1 MGIKVAF
8 VPLYHS
14 DYPFSIARRF
24 VEKAIDKLKENGID
38 ILLCKEICEKSC
50 IKEVAKSIASYRP
63 DSIVLFVATWIE
75 APNAVSLALE
85 LSQYPLI
92 VWGLRMYYE
101 NGKREST
108 GSLPGASVLK
118 ASLEA
123 VGLKP
128 FFIVGMPDEPI
139 TIDKVYII
147 CLVSS
152 AARKIREAKIG
163 LVGYASMGMYTA
175 MFDPF
180 SLRKVFGIDVVHIDT
195 SEVFKE
201 MSGVKEA
208 ETLSIIDSWRKRYFI
223 ESDVDEEDLMKAA
236 KIYIA
241 LKNLVEK
248 YKLSSITVKC
258 QYEFSKNLGFVPC
271 VPLSVLADEGVVS
284 SCEGDIPLTL
294 TMLMLHYLTNQP
306 IYYGDLVDVRGNKI
320 YLSSCGF
327 APLTLSAEKTMGIG
341 RHKYF
346 FKGLRSGIVL
356 KKGEVTLARIGL
368 VSGKYRLHVAL
379 GEVVETELRQ
389 GLFPAAEVELK
400 GDVEAFIENV
410 MSQHYALA
418 YGDLRKYLKILTKI
432 LKVEYIET

>member
-14 DYPFSIARRF
+14 DYPFDVAKRF
-24 VEKAIDKLKENGID
+24 VKEAVSRLREKD
-38 ILLCKEICEKSC
+38 INVLLCQEVCEKSC
-50 IKEVAKSIASYRP
+50 VEEVVKSITSYRP
-63 DSIVLFVATWIE
+63 DSIVFFVATWIE
-75 APNAVSLALE
+75 APNVVSLALE
-85 LSQYPLI
+85 LSHYPLV

-123 VGLKP
+123 IGLKP
-128 FFIVGMPDEPI
+128 FFVVGMPNEPA
-139 TIDKVYII
+139 TIDKVYTI
-147 CLVSS
+147 CLASS
-152 AARKIREAKIG
+152 AVRKIREAKIG

-180 SLRKVFGIDVVHIDT
+180 SLRKVFGVDVVHIDT

-201 MSGVKEA
+201 MSGVKAAEA
-208 ETLSIIDSWRKRYFI
+208 SSVADSWRKKYFI
-223 ESDVDEEDLMKAA
+223 ESDVSEEDLVNAA

-241 LKNLVEK
+241 LRNLVEK

-258 QYEFSKNLGFVPC
+258 QYEFSKDLGFVPC

-284 SCEGDIPLTL
+284 SCEGDVPLTL

-306 IYYGDLVDVRGNKI
+306 IYYGDLVDIRGNKV

-368 VSGKYRLHVAL
+368 VAGEYRLHVAL

-418 YGDLRKYLKILTKI
+418 YGDLRKYLKILARI
-432 LKVEYIET
+432 LELKYIET

>member
-8 VPLYHS
+8 IPLFHS
-14 DYPFSIARRF
+14 DYPFEIAKRF
-24 VEKAIDKLKENGID
+24 VKKAVDRLRERGVE
-38 ILLCKEICEKSC
+38 ILLCKEVCERNSVREVVKS
-50 IKEVAKSIASYRP
+50 VASYRP
-63 DSIVLFVATWIE
+63 DSTVLFVATWIE

-101 NGKREST
+101 DDKREST

-128 FFIVGMPDEPI
+128 FFIVGMPDEI
-139 TIDKVYII
+139 DTIDKVYTI
-147 CLVSS
+147 CLASS
-152 AARKIREAKIG
+152 VARRIREARIG

-180 SLRKVFGIDVVHIDT
+180 SLRKVFGIDVAHIDT

-201 MSGVKEA
+201 VDRVKED
-208 ETLSIIDSWRKRYFI
+208 EIMSVIDSWLRKYFI
-223 ESDVDEEDLMKAA
+223 ESDVSREDLVKAA

-241 LKNLVEK
+241 LKNLVKK
-248 YKLSSITVKC
+248 YKLSSLTVKC
-258 QYEFSKNLGFVPC
+258 QYEFSKDLGFVPC

-294 TMLMLHYLTNQP
+294 TMLILHYLTNQP
-306 IYYGDLVDVRGNKI
+306 IYYGDLVDIRGNKV

-346 FKGLRSGIVL
+346 FRGLRSGIVL

-368 VSGKYRLHVAL
+368 ISGEYRLHVAL

-400 GDVEAFIENV
+400 GEVEAFIENI

-418 YGDLRKYLKILTKI
+418 YGDLRKYLRILTRIFGIK
-432 LKVEYIET
+432 YIET